1 MEILYID
8 NPIYLKTN
16 KYINPENYFLVMQD
30 HPYLQLKGFLSFLI
44 LHELGQKA
52 LCGDDLAIKIG
63 KRKGAKL
70 TPGTIY
76 PALKDLRKQKFISY
90 KKFGRKKIYTLSDG
104 GRNELERLY
113 VLFSQYFI
121 GLKQHIK
128 RNPVLEKRKPS
139 KLENRKTFVSKK
151 PKEKKELKVLRKD
164 RSFYHG

>member
-1 MEILYID
+1 
-8 NPIYLKTN
+8 
-16 KYINPENYFLVMQD
+16 MQD

-44 LHELGQKA
+44 LHELHQKS

-76 PALKDLRKQKFISY
+76 PALKDLRKQKFIRY
-90 KKFGRKKIYTLSDG
+90 KKLGRKKIYTLSDG
-104 GRNELERLY
+104 GRTELERLY
-113 VLFSQYFI
+113 VLFSNYFI

-128 RNPVLEKRKPS
+128 RTSSSTKFS
-139 KLENRKTFVSKK
+139 KGNIKKKGVVNNRNS
-151 PKEKKELKVLRKD
+151 PKKESKKVLRKN